1 MSIFDKLDGVLPNE
15 GRNQKLPEGDFTLE
29 VVECI
34 EKVSQ
39 QTGDNL
45 FIVEFKVTESS
56 VDSVKVGEGRSWVQ
70 YCKDP
75 KVYLPALSGFICST
89 LGYDGKED
97 HALIEKEIAPKLKQF
112 GAAFTSQGIAKG
124 FLVKCNVKDVTT
136 KGGRP
141 FKLHTFRRALKPK
154 EQMEQAR
161 AKRAA

>member
-15 GRNQKLPEGDFTLE
+15 GRNQKFSEGDFTLKID
-29 VVECI
+29 ECI

-39 QTGDNL
+39 QTSDNL
-45 FIVEFKVTESS
+45 FIVEFKVVESS

-75 KVYLPALSGFICST
+75 KVFRPALSSFICAT
-89 LGYDGKED
+89 LGYDSKED
-97 HALIEKEIAPKLKQF
+97 SELIEKEIAPKLKQF
-112 GAAFTSQGIAKG
+112 GAAFTGQSIAKG
-124 FLVKCNVKDVTT
+124 FLVRCNVKNVTT
-136 KGGRP
+136 KGGHP

-154 EQMEQAR
+154 EQMEQAK